1 MKITVYKVKA
11 GGSVKYVDKTRE
23 GALLWATTSLKEIWG
38 DIPYRILS
46 ETLDVPETT
55 GVIWSDKETA
65 HVDWRCPHC
74 GESHF
79 TDLDTD
85 ESPALWLCETGNK
98 DDLCLVHFDKRAL
111 HDLRVR
117 KTEAENHQVNS
128 SENNSSENTGQE
140 TTDPFK

>member
-65 HVDWRCPHC
+65 HVDWSCPHC

-98 DDLCLVHFDKRAL
+98 DDLCLVYFDERAL
-111 HDLRVR
+111 HIGGSRDMGVHNP
-117 KTEAENHQVNS
+117 TD
-128 SENNSSENTGQE
+128 TGQKYG
-140 TTDPFK
+140 DSGFCVCGSLSHAK

>member
-65 HVDWRCPHC
+65 HVDWSCPHC

-85 ESPALWLCETGNK
+85 ESPALWLCEKVTQMTCAWFILMYAHCTLAGVAIWAYTTQRI
-98 DDLCLVHFDKRAL
+98 LVRNMAIAGFVFVVL
-111 HDLRVR
+111 
-117 KTEAENHQVNS
+117 
-128 SENNSSENTGQE
+128 
-140 TTDPFK
+140 